1 MSNIS
6 VMHLAAQ
13 KAEWLATR
21 QAVLAQ
27 NIANANTPGYRAKDI
42 SPFEESMKGL
52 SLASSSGRDPKFKGF
67 TVQED
72 VQILESGNSVSI
84 DRELMKIGENTS
96 QYSLDT
102 NLMKSFHRMLLATL
116 KG

>member
-27 NIANANTPGYRAKDI
+27 NIANANTPGYLAKDI
-42 SPFEESMKGL
+42 SPFEETLKGL
-52 SLASSSGRDPKFKGF
+52 SFAAPSSGSSKFKAF
-67 TVQED
+67 TVQNNTQ
-72 VQILESGNSVSI
+72 VLESGNSVSI
-84 DRELMKIGENTS
+84 ERELMKIGENTS

-102 NLMKSFHRMLLATL
+102 NLMKSFHRMILATL